1 MKIHF
6 IIPSNAEKGKQEVLD
21 RIFGCNYG
29 FFTQHNVFIIEP
41 ATVLKNL
48 GYEIE
53 ISDCV
58 VEKISLDDALGRGG
72 DIFVFY
78 SVFLSRDTDLWA
90 TNEIRKKLGKKWVIF
105 LGNDPVWFLDKYLI
119 SKNHIIIRGEP
130 EETIVDILKELEK
143 GKPNLKSVKGIS
155 WKKNKK
161 IIHNPP
167 RKYIGNIDKLPVPDR
182 LLLKKPYDYPN
193 ARFSQFPSTTM
204 LTSRGC
210 SNRCLFCFPNSLSF
224 ARELE
229 WKNIHNAKPPVRTR
243 SADKVI
249 EEFKILHEQG
259 FRSVSI
265 VDDQFLWDR
274 KRTEK
279 ILKGVK
285 KFNFEIS
292 VLARCDRI
300 TDFAL
305 AKMMF
310 EAGIKHIAFGVES
323 FHQPILDYIRKDLK
337 VDTIARAI
345 QWCKKA
351 GIKPEINIILG
362 SSPLETRETIAHTIN
377 EVEKLKID
385 IVHVNVIT
393 PFPGTD
399 YAKLA
404 KKKGWMT
411 VDEYQPVDSS
421 AQSLISYPHLSDK
434 DLVKAVKRFIFRHY
448 FSPGYILR
456 NITNIKSSKELLN
469 KVKAGINEFRLL
481 LIK

>member
-29 FFTQHNVFIIEP
+29 FFAQHNVFIIEP

-48 GYEIE
+48 GFEVEIT
-53 ISDCV
+53 DCV
-58 VEKISLDDALGRGG
+58 VEKISLIDALRRGG
-72 DIFVFY
+72 DVFVFY

-90 TNEIRKKLGKKWVIF
+90 SGEIRKKLGKKWSIF
-105 LGNDPVWFLDKYLI
+105 LGNDPVWFIDKYLI
-119 SKNHIIIRGEP
+119 LDSNIVIRGEP
-130 EETIVDILKELEK
+130 EETIAELTKELEK
-143 GKPNLKSVKGIS
+143 EGPNLKNISGIS
-155 WKKNKK
+155 WRKNGK
-161 IIHNPP
+161 IIHNSP
-167 RKYIGNIDKLPVPDR
+167 RKYIENIDKLPSPDR
-182 LLLKKPYDYPN
+182 ILLKKTFDYPN
-193 ARFSQFPSTTM
+193 ARFSKFPSTTM

-224 ARELE
+224 AREIE
-229 WKNIHNAKPPVRTR
+229 WKNLHKIKPPVRTR
-243 SADKVI
+243 SAEKVI
-249 EEFKILHEQG
+249 EEFKVLYEQG

-279 ILKGVK
+279 ILNGIK
-285 KFNFEIS
+285 KLNMEIS

-300 TDFAL
+300 TDFL
-305 AKMMF
+305 LVKMMAD
-310 EAGIKHIAFGVES
+310 AGIKHIAFGVES

-337 VDTIARAI
+337 VETIARAI
-345 QWCKKA
+345 NWCKKA

-362 SSPLETRETIAHTIN
+362 SCPIETKETIAQTIN
-377 EVEKLKID
+377 EVEKLKVD

-404 KKKGWMT
+404 KEKGWMT
-411 VDEYQPVDSS
+411 VDEYRPVDSS

-434 DLVKAVKRFIFRHY
+434 DLVKAVKGFIFRHY
-448 FSPGYILR
+448 FSPEYILR
-456 NITNIKSSKELLN
+456 NIINIKSPNELWN
-469 KVKAGINEFRLL
+469 KIRAGINEFKLL
-481 LIK
+481 L

>member
-29 FFTQHNVFIIEP
+29 FFPQHNVFILEP

-48 GYEIE
+48 GYEVE

-58 VEKISLDDALGRGG
+58 VEKKSLHDALKLRG
-72 DIFVFY
+72 DVFIFY
-78 SVFLSRDTDLWA
+78 SVFLSRDIDLWA
-90 TNEIRKKLGKKWVIF
+90 AKQIREKVGKKWIIF
-105 LGNDPVWFLDKYLI
+105 LGNDPVWFIDKYLV
-119 SKNHIIIRGEP
+119 SDNHIIIRGEP
-130 EETIVDILKELEK
+130 EETIVGLIKELSKEK
-143 GKPNLKSVKGIS
+143 PLLKNVKGIS
-155 WKKNKK
+155 WRKNGK
-161 IIHNPP
+161 IVNNSAREYLDI
-167 RKYIGNIDKLPVPDR
+167 IDKLPIPDR
-182 LLLKKPYDYPN
+182 LLLKKPYNYPN

-210 SNRCLFCFPNSLSF
+210 AYKCLFCFPNSLSF

-229 WKNIHNAKPPVRTR
+229 WKNVHNVKPPVRVR
-243 SADKVI
+243 SAKNVI
-249 EEFKILHEQG
+249 AEFQVMYEQG

-265 VDDQFLWDR
+265 VDDQFLWER
-274 KRTEK
+274 KRTEE

-285 KFNFEIS
+285 KIKMEIS
-292 VLARCDRI
+292 ILARCDRI

-305 AKMMF
+305 VKMMA

-323 FHQPILDYIRKDLK
+323 FHQPILDYIRKDLR
-337 VDTIARAI
+337 VNTIARAI
-345 QWCKKA
+345 KWCQKA

-362 SSPLETRETIAHTIN
+362 SCPLETKDTIARTIN
-377 EVEKLKID
+377 EVEKLKVD

-404 KKKGWMT
+404 KEKGWMT
-411 VDEYQPVDSS
+411 VDEYRPIDSS

-434 DLVKAVKRFIFRHY
+434 DLVKAVKGFIFRHY
-448 FSPGYILR
+448 FSPQYILR
-456 NITNIKSSKELLN
+456 NITNVKSLSELGN
-469 KVKAGINEFRLL
+469 KIKAGINEFRLL